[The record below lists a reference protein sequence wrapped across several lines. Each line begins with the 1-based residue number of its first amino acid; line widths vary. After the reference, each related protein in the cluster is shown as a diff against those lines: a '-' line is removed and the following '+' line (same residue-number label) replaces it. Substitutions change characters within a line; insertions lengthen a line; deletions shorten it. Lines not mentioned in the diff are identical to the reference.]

1 MKKIPIIFLLFFTT
15 VTGQADS
22 TNWKHYFRLG
32 AAGVDSS
39 TGAFGYYRLNM
50 QNKTAFRDLR
60 FFSYSLDQNSFVHL
74 RYKSSDKYISRPNF
88 YRYTITSFRKNTRAN
103 LNLQYHFN
111 QGFGYFIKDYD
122 NGLINAELGH
132 AFDTSDYLNATRK
145 IINLGP
151 LILLYYLSVSEIDTH
166 FEIFWDHNTNYFSS
180 KLEIEYFEQISE
192 VIENKLSRGQYL
204 LQLIIPMNKNYF
216 VNINFEKEEFFDK
229 NQTDASSISLAIQ
242 WNK

>member
-1 MKKIPIIFLLFFTT
+1 MKKVPIIFLLFFTT

-50 QNKTAFRDLR
+50 QNKTVFRDLR
-60 FFSYSLDQNSFVHL
+60 FFSYSLDKNSFVHL

-145 IINLGP
+145 TS
-151 LILLYYLSVSEIDTH
+151 YLKTG
-166 FEIFWDHNTNYFSS
+166 IFWDHNTNYFSS

-192 VIENKLSRGQYL
+192 VVENKLSRGQYL

>member
-1 MKKIPIIFLLFFTT
+1 MKKASIIFLLFFTT

-39 TGAFGYYRLNM
+39 TGVFGYYRLNM

-145 IINLGP
+145 TS
-151 LILLYYLSVSEIDTH
+151 YLKTG
-166 FEIFWDHNTNYFSS
+166 IFWDHNTNYFSS

>member
-1 MKKIPIIFLLFFTT
+1 MLLFFT
-15 VTGQADS
+15 S
-22 TNWKHYFRLG
+22 TYAQTDTTKWKHFFRLG
-32 AAGVDSS
+32 SAGVDS
-39 TGAFGYYRLNM
+39 TIGAFGYYRLNM

-60 FFSYSLDQNSFVHL
+60 FFSYSLDNNSFIYL

-145 IINLGP
+145 TS
-151 LILLYYLSVSEIDTH
+151 YLKTG
-166 FEIFWDHNTNYFSS
+166 IFWDHNTNYFSS

>member
-1 MKKIPIIFLLFFTT
+1 MKKVSIIFLLFFTT

-32 AAGVDSS
+32 SAGVDSS

-122 NGLINAELGH
+122 NGLINAEFGH

-145 IINLGP
+145 TS
-151 LILLYYLSVSEIDTH
+151 YLKTG
-166 FEIFWDHNTNYFSS
+166 IFWDHNTNYFSS

>member
-1 MKKIPIIFLLFFTT
+1 MKKISIIFLLFFTT

-60 FFSYSLDQNSFVHL
+60 FFSYSLDKNSFVHL

-88 YRYTITSFRKNTRAN
+88 YWYTITSFRKNTRAN

-145 IINLGP
+145 TS
-151 LILLYYLSVSEIDTH
+151 YLKTG
-166 FEIFWDHNTNYFSS
+166 IFWDHNTNYFSS

-204 LQLIIPMNKNYF
+204 IQLIIPMNKNYF

>member
-1 MKKIPIIFLLFFTT
+1 MKKASIIFLLFFTT

-60 FFSYSLDQNSFVHL
+60 FFSYSLDKNSFVHL

-145 IINLGP
+145 TS
-151 LILLYYLSVSEIDTH
+151 YLKTG
-166 FEIFWDHNTNYFSS
+166 IFWDHNTNYFSS

-229 NQTDASSISLAIQ
+229 NQTDASSIILAIQ

>member
-1 MKKIPIIFLLFFTT
+1 
-15 VTGQADS
+15 
-22 TNWKHYFRLG
+22 
-32 AAGVDSS
+32 
-39 TGAFGYYRLNM
+39 M

-103 LNLQYHFN
+103 LNLQQHFN

-145 IINLGP
+145 TS
-151 LILLYYLSVSEIDTH
+151 YLKTG
-166 FEIFWDHNTNYFSS
+166 IFWDHNTNYFSS

>member
-1 MKKIPIIFLLFFTT
+1 MKKASIIFLLFFTT

-22 TNWKHYFRLG
+22 TNSKHYFRLG

-145 IINLGP
+145 TS
-151 LILLYYLSVSEIDTH
+151 YLKTG
-166 FEIFWDHNTNYFSS
+166 IFWDHNTNYFSS

>member
-1 MKKIPIIFLLFFTT
+1 MKKISLIFFLLI
-15 VTGQADS
+15 VPISAQSDS
-22 TNWKHYFRLG
+22 TKWKHFLRLG

-39 TGAFGYYRLNM
+39 NGAFGYYRLNM
-50 QNKTAFRDLR
+50 QTKTIFRDLR
-60 FFSYSLDQNSFVHL
+60 LFTYRLDDNSFVHL

-145 IINLGP
+145 TS
-151 LILLYYLSVSEIDTH
+151 YLKTG
-166 FEIFWDHNTNYFSS
+166 IFWDHSTNYFSS
-180 KLEIEYFEQISE
+180 KFEIEYFEQISE

-204 LQLIIPMNKNYF
+204 IQLIFPMKKNVF
-216 VNINFEKEEFFDK
+216 ININFEKEDFFGEG
-229 NQTDASSISLAIQ
+229 QTDASSMSLAIQ
-242 WNK
+242 WNR

>member
-1 MKKIPIIFLLFFTT
+1 MKKASIIFLLFFTT

-145 IINLGP
+145 TS
-151 LILLYYLSVSEIDTH
+151 YLKTG
-166 FEIFWDHNTNYFSS
+166 IFWDHNTNYFSS
-180 KLEIEYFEQISE
+180 KFEIEYFEQISE
-192 VIENKLSRGQYL
+192 VVENKLSRGQYL

>member
-1 MKKIPIIFLLFFTT
+1 MKKISIIFLLFFNTLN
-15 VTGQADS
+15 GQADS

-111 QGFGYFIKDYD
+111 QGLGYFIKDYD

-145 IINLGP
+145 TS
-151 LILLYYLSVSEIDTH
+151 YLKTG
-166 FEIFWDHNTNYFSS
+166 IFWDHNTNYFSS

>member
-1 MKKIPIIFLLFFTT
+1 MKKPSIIFVIFFTT
-15 VTGQADS
+15 VTGQTDS

-145 IINLGP
+145 TS
-151 LILLYYLSVSEIDTH
+151 YLKTG
-166 FEIFWDHNTNYFSS
+166 IFWDHNTNYFSS

>member
-1 MKKIPIIFLLFFTT
+1 MKKVPIIFLLFFTT

-50 QNKTAFRDLR
+50 QNKTVFRDLR
-60 FFSYSLDQNSFVHL
+60 FFSYSLDKNSFVHL

-145 IINLGP
+145 TS
-151 LILLYYLSVSEIDTH
+151 YLKTG
-166 FEIFWDHNTNYFSS
+166 IFWDHNTNYFSS

>member
-1 MKKIPIIFLLFFTT
+1 MKKASIIFLLFFTT

-39 TGAFGYYRLNM
+39 TGAFGYYRLNI
-50 QNKTAFRDLR
+50 QNKTVFRDLR
-60 FFSYSLDQNSFVHL
+60 FFSYSLDKNSFVHL

-145 IINLGP
+145 TS
-151 LILLYYLSVSEIDTH
+151 YLKTG
-166 FEIFWDHNTNYFSS
+166 IFWDHNTNYFSS

>member
-1 MKKIPIIFLLFFTT
+1 LKKVSIIFLLFFTT

-22 TNWKHYFRLG
+22 TNWKHYFRFG

-145 IINLGP
+145 TS
-151 LILLYYLSVSEIDTH
+151 YLKTG
-166 FEIFWDHNTNYFSS
+166 IFWDHNTNYFSS

>member
-1 MKKIPIIFLLFFTT
+1 MKKIPIISLLFFTT

-32 AAGVDSS
+32 AAGVDPS

-145 IINLGP
+145 TS
-151 LILLYYLSVSEIDTH
+151 YLKTG
-166 FEIFWDHNTNYFSS
+166 IFWDHNTNYFSS